1 MYTIIDIRLS
11 FLKQNSFV
19 WPIFKCFELPLS
31 LTFHLPQMLDLN
43 YQPSL
48 SISSFEIFQFS
59 SITQCCLTLQS
70 HGLRQA
76 RLLCSSPTPGVCSN
90 SCPLSQWCHST
101 ISSSGI
107 PFFSCPQSFPAS
119 GSFPMSGL
127 FPSGGHNIGASASAS
142 VLPVTIQGWFPLGLT
157 GLILL
162 SKGLSRVFFRTTV

>member
-48 SISSFEIFQFS
+48 SISSFEIFHFS

-101 ISSSGI
+101 ISSSVI
-107 PFFSCPQSFPAS
+107 PFSHCLQSFPAS
-119 GSFPMSGL
+119 RSFPMSQ
-127 FPSGGHNIGASASAS
+127 FFSSSGQSIEASASAS
-142 VLPVTIQGWFPLGLT
+142 VFPMNIQDWFPLGLT
-157 GLILL
+157 GWIPL
-162 SKGLSRVFFRTTV
+162 

>member
-19 WPIFKCFELPLS
+19 WPIFICFELPLS

-101 ISSSGI
+101 ISSSVI
-107 PFFSCPQSFPAS
+107 PFSHCLQSFPAS
-119 GSFPMSGL
+119 QSFPMSQ
-127 FPSGGHNIGASASAS
+127 FFSSSGQSIEASASAS
-142 VLPVTIQGWFPLGLT
+142 VFPMNIQDWFPLGLT
-157 GLILL
+157 GWIPL
-162 SKGLSRVFFRTTV
+162 